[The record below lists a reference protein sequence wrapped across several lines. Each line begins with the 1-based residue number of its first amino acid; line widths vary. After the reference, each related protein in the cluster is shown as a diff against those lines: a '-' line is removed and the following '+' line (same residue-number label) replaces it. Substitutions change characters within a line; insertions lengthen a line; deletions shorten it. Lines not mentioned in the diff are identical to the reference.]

1 MRPGKVP
8 SLSGPRLEVTAGGAK
23 ETHDYP
29 PESLQSLTSGN
40 AGQAESNKTHLQ
52 TRISH
57 LSICVK
63 EVFLQAWCWPPPLGL
78 WTEALGLPPGP
89 GRPVGMWEEE
99 SHCTIAESPPHRP
112 PLCHRQRDNQRS
124 TLGAIAGCLLQ
135 GLLPVSCDLW
145 DPWDL
150 HPYQGYTLPWELGVI

>member
-63 EVFLQAWCWPPPLGL
+63 EVFLQAWCWPPPSGL
-78 WTEALGLPPGP
+78 WAEALGLP
-89 GRPVGMWEEE
+89 
-99 SHCTIAESPPHRP
+99 
-112 PLCHRQRDNQRS
+112 
-124 TLGAIAGCLLQ
+124 Q
-135 GLLPVSCDLW
+135 GLEDLW
-145 DPWDL
+145 ACGKRSHIAQLQSPLPTAL
-150 HPYQGYTLPWELGVI
+150 HCATVSVTTRGPHSRGNCWMPPPGSPSSFM

>member
-63 EVFLQAWCWPPPLGL
+63 EMFLQAWCWPPPSGL
-78 WTEALGLPPGP
+78 WAEALGLPPGP

-124 TLGAIAGCLLQ
+124 TLSGQLLDASSR
-135 GLLPVSCDLW
+135 VSFQFHVTSGTPGTFIPTKGIRCPGSW
-145 DPWDL
+145 
-150 HPYQGYTLPWELGVI
+150 G